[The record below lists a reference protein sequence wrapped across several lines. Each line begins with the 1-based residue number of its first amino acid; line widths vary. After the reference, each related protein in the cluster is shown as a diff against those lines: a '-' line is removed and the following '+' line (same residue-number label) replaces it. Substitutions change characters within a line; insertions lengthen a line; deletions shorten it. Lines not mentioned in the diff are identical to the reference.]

1 MFVSAVRF
9 PNLEHWCPSYSE
21 EETRLLIWNRC
32 AAVQLSG
39 GRVSSPLGIGRS
51 AGTAG
56 QLDCI
61 RDYLH
66 RIRDSGTGLIIP
78 ADESSGGMSPT
89 LLGAADG
96 LSARRLEP
104 ENATSR

>member
-1 MFVSAVRF
+1 MRF

>member
-1 MFVSAVRF
+1 VRF

-78 ADESSGGMSPT
+78 AHESSGGMSPT

>member
-1 MFVSAVRF
+1 
-9 PNLEHWCPSYSE
+9 
-21 EETRLLIWNRC
+21 LLIWNRC

>member
-1 MFVSAVRF
+1 VRF

>member
-1 MFVSAVRF
+1 VRF

-56 QLDCI
+56 QSDGI
-61 RDYLH
+61 RDYLQ
-66 RIRDSGTGLIIP
+66 RIRDSGMGLIIP
-78 ADESSGGMSPT
+78 AHKSSGGMSPA